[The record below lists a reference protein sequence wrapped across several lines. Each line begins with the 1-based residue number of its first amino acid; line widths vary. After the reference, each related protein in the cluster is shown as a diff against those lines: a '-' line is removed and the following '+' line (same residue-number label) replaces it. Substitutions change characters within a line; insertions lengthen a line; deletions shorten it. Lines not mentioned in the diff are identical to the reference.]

1 MYQLKWGVTNRPSL
15 AAIKRKHSAENYLD
29 TLEGTMDLTR
39 KDLALGILPKYY
51 GFILISGI
59 LTASAAIAQQFPD
72 GPGKETTLRLCSGC
86 HNADI
91 VFQHRQGRDEWNAE
105 IQKMIASGAQ
115 GTPAQFNEVL
125 TYLAASFGPGQAP
138 AGQQPAPGS
147 QQAGGRRAAG
157 GPGGRAGGRRGG
169 FTQFTRP
176 LAPQDVLAR
185 GKGLYETNCASCH
198 APDLRGSENGT
209 RLLRSLASL
218 NDKHGEL
225 IGQAV
230 AEHNP
235 KIVLNQGDT
244 VAVAEYIHSVLATTG
259 GQGSPPGRNPV
270 GLKLDILVGDA
281 KAGERYFDKTCAPCH
296 SAVGDLKGLAS
307 KYPDP
312 RSLQN
317 AWVAGTAA
325 ANPFGGGRGGGGAGN
340 PVTVTMA
347 DGSKLEGKLV
357 RKDDFLVILTL
368 LDGTRRSIARH
379 DGVPKVQVKDPNE
392 AHKKMALALDDP
404 ENKNLHDVTAYLAT
418 LK

>member
-1 MYQLKWGVTNRPSL
+1 M
-15 AAIKRKHSAENYLD
+15 
-29 TLEGTMDLTR
+29 
-39 KDLALGILPKYY
+39 ALGVLARYY
-51 GFILISGI
+51 GLIVISG
-59 LTASAAIAQQFPD
+59 LLGASVASAQQFPD

-125 TYLAASFGPGQAP
+125 RYLAGNFGPGSAP
-138 AGQQPAPGS
+138 AGG
-147 QQAGGRRAAG
+147 QQAGPGGRRAAG
-157 GPGGRAGGRRGG
+157 GAGGRTGGRRGG
-169 FTQFTRP
+169 FTQFMRP

-198 APDLRGSENGT
+198 APDLRGSEKGT
-209 RLLRSLASL
+209 RLLRSLTSL
-218 NDKHGEL
+218 NDKQGEL

-281 KAGERYFDKTCAPCH
+281 KAGERYFDKACARCH

-317 AWVAGTAA
+317 AWVVGAAA
-325 ANPFGGGRGGGGAGN
+325 ANPFGGGRGGGGVGN

-347 DGSKLEGKLV
+347 DGSKLEGKLI

-368 LDGTRRSIARH
+368 ADGTRRSIARH
-379 DGVPKVQVKDPNE
+379 DGVPKVEVKDPNA
-392 AHKKMALALDDP
+392 AHKKMALELDDP

>member
-1 MYQLKWGVTNRPSL
+1 MV
-15 AAIKRKHSAENYLD
+15 
-29 TLEGTMDLTR
+29 
-39 KDLALGILPKYY
+39 LGMLSRHY
-51 GFILISGI
+51 GLILISAFLG
-59 LTASAAIAQQFPD
+59 ASAAEAQQFPD
-72 GPGKETTLRLCSGC
+72 GPGKDTTLRLCSGC
-86 HNADI
+86 HVADI

-125 TYLAASFGPGQAP
+125 TYLAGNFAPVSAP
-138 AGQQPAPGS
+138 AGAAGRRG
-147 QQAGGRRAAG
+147 AGGGGRAAG
-157 GPGGRAGGRRGG
+157 GGRAGGRNGG

-185 GKGLYETNCASCH
+185 GEGLYQTNCASCH
-198 APDLRGSENGT
+198 ASDLRGTEKGT
-209 RLLRSLASL
+209 RLLRSQASL
-218 NDKHGEL
+218 NDQHGEL
-225 IGQAV
+225 VGKAV
-230 AEHNP
+230 AEHDP

-244 VAVAEYIHSVLATTG
+244 VAVAEYIHSILATTG

-270 GLKLDILVGDA
+270 GLKLEILVGDA
-281 KAGERYFDKTCAPCH
+281 KAGERYFDKACARCH
-296 SAVGDLKGLAS
+296 SAVGDLKGLAL

-312 RSLQN
+312 RTLQN
-317 AWVAGTAA
+317 AWVGGAAA

-368 LDGTRRSIARH
+368 PDGIRRSIARH
-379 DGVPKVQVKDPNE
+379 DGVPKVEVKDPNE
-392 AHKKMALALDDP
+392 AHKKMVLELDDP